1 MSMIKKA
8 KVITTVV
15 TFLISIIAYG
25 QNSKPITEY
34 LNVPGPIVLN
44 KDSFKLAWSSHP
56 SSNYYKQE
64 YIGSKDKI
72 EKFKKMVM
80 VEVLIGEVKAADL
93 AKAKISELN
102 QLKQTNPI
110 VNHEVFQKNGEII
123 VDFLLSENSPD
134 GKKVNI
140 IERNVYRYKEITD
153 KNGKKGVM
161 LFGISERGY
170 GNEVDTFLSS
180 LKKNKSTLT
189 NAVAGFVI
197 PEITIKY

>member
-1 MSMIKKA
+1 MSMIIKTKLLTA
-8 KVITTVV
+8 AA

-25 QNSKPITEY
+25 QSSKPITEY
-34 LNVPGPIVLN
+34 LNVPGPIVLI

-64 YIGSKDKI
+64 YIGSKDKL

-93 AKAKISELN
+93 VKGKISELN
-102 QLKQTNPI
+102 QLKETNPL
-110 VNHEVFQKNGEII
+110 VNHEVFQKNGEFIL
-123 VDFLLSENSPD
+123 DFLLSENAPD

-170 GNEVDTFLSS
+170 GNDVDTFLTS
-180 LKKNKSTLT
+180 LKKNKATLT
-189 NAVAGFVI
+189 NAVAAFVL
-197 PEITIKY
+197 PEITVK